1 MKKILIA
8 VLLLFAIEQAEAQTD
23 NKMLQILDQVE
34 ATWNNLWRASSPFAK
49 LEATEFGELAL
60 PAEAPN
66 TYMKNRKKLMKLFE
80 KSQKK
85 ISEENREQVL
95 DYFKRKLYSTIES
108 GAVDQMIL
116 RDAHLY
122 LQLLP
127 SKEIK
132 QRTDIYTN
140 ILLPIYYEQG
150 NLKEIH
156 YIARLLHKESETT
169 YDPENRLRLCAEE
182 AMAQYNKLKAAQ
194 TGPNGDL
201 SGLWVS
207 MNDKKYPKYMLT
219 IHDADSALLAI
230 LHPFVKKN
238 SEHPK
243 RFIVPVRYDSLE
255 HMRLFFTNT
264 QFRQGMDAS
273 TVQHLGG
280 MANSIGETMVRS
292 VNQSAT
298 ASLGAQLGVTAGASL
313 ISGLMMWALSNA
325 SVNTNT
331 NTFIDLDLTPG
342 EDTNQL
348 KAEVKSRI
356 ELYKSDKSVPKT
368 TIDRST
374 VDFRRIFPDDEL
386 FFVKGRKCMVLGN
399 PSRQAY
405 LNEEYYKPYA
415 GYSSHRKSH
424 QFIKNAPWYIFSN
437 FYAWIIPYAV
447 SDHGNYNKK
456 IYKQM
461 KKRYE

>member
-1 MKKILIA
+1 MKKTFFIA
-8 VLLLFAIEQAEAQTD
+8 LLLFVIGRANAQIDNQTLEIMDQIETS
-23 NKMLQILDQVE
+23 
-34 ATWNNLWRASSPFAK
+34 WNSLWRASSPFAK

-60 PAEAPN
+60 PEEAPN
-66 TYMKNRKKLMKLFE
+66 TYMKTRKKLLKLFE
-80 KSQKK
+80 KSKK
-85 ISEENREQVL
+85 RISKGDREQIL
-95 DYFKRKLYSTIES
+95 ARFKDKLYSTIES
-108 GAVDQMIL
+108 GAIDQMIL

-127 SKEIK
+127 LEEIK

-140 ILLPIYYEQG
+140 ILLPIYYDQG

-156 YIARLLHKESETT
+156 YIARLLLKESETT
-169 YDPENRLRLCAEE
+169 YDPENYLLKCAEE
-182 AMAQYNKLKAAQ
+182 AMAQYNELKAGK
-194 TGPNGDL
+194 TDLTGDL
-201 SGLWVS
+201 SGMWVS
-207 MNDKKYPKYMLT
+207 MSDKKYPKYMLT

-238 SEHPK
+238 SVHPK
-243 RFIVPVRYDSLE
+243 RFIVPVRYDSLD
-255 HMRLFFTNT
+255 HMKLFFTNT
-264 QFRQGMDAS
+264 LFRQGMDAS

-280 MANSIGETMVRS
+280 MANNIGETMVRS

-313 ISGLMMWALSNA
+313 LSGLMMWALSNA

-331 NTFIDLDLTPG
+331 NTYIDMDLTPG

-348 KAEVKSRI
+348 KAEVKSKI
-356 ELYKSDKSVPKT
+356 ELYKSNNSVPKT

-374 VDFRRIFPDDEL
+374 VEFRRIFPDDEL

-405 LNEEYYKPYA
+405 LNREYYEPYA
-415 GYSSHRKSH
+415 GYNSHRKSH
-424 QFIKNAPWYIFSN
+424 QFIKNAPWYIFYN
-437 FYAWIIPYAV
+437 YAVIIPYLV

-456 IYKQM
+456 IYQQM